1 MIARKCVNP
10 YNKSQQIPE
19 IVMGLLQTENS
30 KIYRVN
36 KKEFLKYISKKTP
49 EFIEEFTK
57 ICTYHN

>member
-1 MIARKCVNP
+1 M
-10 YNKSQQIPE
+10 PE

-57 ICTYHN
+57 ILEA

>member
-10 YNKSQQIPE
+10 YNKSQQMPE

-36 KKEFLKYISKKTP
+36 KKEFLKYISKKNAG
-49 EFIEEFTK
+49 I
-57 ICTYHN
+57 Y